1 MPITINGDGTI
12 TGLAVGGL
20 PDGTVDAG
28 TLASGAA
35 VPADGSI
42 TAAKLASNAVTTAKL
57 AADSVTTA
65 KLAADS
71 VTNPKIA
78 TNANYACAHY
88 IYRESGSGTT
98 MSSGGNGSQCP
109 ITDVKLQKNI
119 TLDTGNSRWTH
130 ATTGIYFIIV
140 RYRQESG
147 GDIWSVFGVTKGGN
161 NNCVGV
167 SARTGS
173 ENSHNEAYNVIYT
186 VDSTSAT
193 YQLQGWSGAANKVVK
208 RPDGQGKPS
217 WSNYDTL
224 VGYSEGNNGVMLD
237 YNIFK
242 IGDL

>member
-42 TAAKLASNAVTTAKL
+42 TSAKLASNAVTTAKL
-57 AADSVTTA
+57 AADA
-65 KLAADS
+65 
-71 VTNPKIA
+71 VTNAKIA

-140 RYRQESG
+140 RYRQQSG
-147 GDIWSVFGVTKGGN
+147 GDIWSVFGVQQ
-161 NNCVGV
+161 
-167 SARTGS
+167 
-173 ENSHNEAYNVIYT
+173 I
-186 VDSTSAT
+186 
-193 YQLQGWSGAANKVVK
+193 QLF
-208 RPDGQGKPS
+208 
-217 WSNYDTL
+217 TL
-224 VGYSEGNNGVMLD
+224 KLGTEKS
-237 YNIFK
+237 
-242 IGDL
+242 

>member
-20 PDGTVDAG
+20 PDGTVDAD

-42 TAAKLASNAVTTAKL
+42 TSAKLASNAVTTAKL
-57 AADSVTTA
+57 AADA
-65 KLAADS
+65 
-71 VTNPKIA
+71 VTNAKIA

-98 MSSGGNGSQCP
+98 IATSGNGTTMYIS
-109 ITDVKLQKNI
+109 DVKLQKNI

-130 ATTGIYFIIV
+130 ATTGIYFIIA

-147 GDIWSVFGVTKGGN
+147 GDVWSVFGVTKNGN
-161 NNCVGV
+161 NDCVGV

-193 YQLQGWSGAANKVVK
+193 YQLQSWSGASNKSVK

-224 VGYSEGNNGVMLD
+224 VGYSDSNGGVMMD
-237 YNIFK
+237 INIFK

>member
-20 PDGTVDAG
+20 PDGTVDAD

-42 TAAKLASNAVTTAKL
+42 TTAKLASNAVTTSKL
-57 AADSVTTA
+57 AADA
-65 KLAADS
+65 
-71 VTNPKIA
+71 VTNAKIA

-98 MSSGGNGSQCP
+98 IATSGNGTTMYIS
-109 ITDVKLQKNI
+109 DVKLQKNI

-130 ATTGIYFIIV
+130 ATTGIYFIIA

-147 GDIWSVFGVTKGGN
+147 GDVWSVFGVTKNGN
-161 NNCVGV
+161 NDCVGV

-173 ENSHNEAYNVIYT
+173 ENSHNEAYNIIYT

-193 YQLQGWSGAANKVVK
+193 YQLQGWSSSNKTVK

-224 VGYSEGNNGVMLD
+224 VGYSDSNGGVMMD

>member
-42 TAAKLASNAVTTAKL
+42 TSAKLASNAVTTAKL
-57 AADSVTTA
+57 AADA
-65 KLAADS
+65 
-71 VTNPKIA
+71 VTNAKIA

-98 MSSGGNGSQCP
+98 IATSGNGTTMYIS
-109 ITDVKLQKNI
+109 DVKLQKNI

-130 ATTGIYFIIV
+130 ATTGIYFIIA

-147 GDIWSVFGVTKGGN
+147 GDVWSVFGVTKNGN
-161 NNCVGV
+161 NDCVGV

-193 YQLQGWSGAANKVVK
+193 YQLQSWSGASNKSVK

-224 VGYSEGNNGVMLD
+224 VGYSEANNGVMLD
-237 YNIFK
+237 FNIFK